1 MKVRDINVYI
11 DITFDEI
18 FNLIDLFTGVESDNI
33 EELQE
38 LALAFEYSMD
48 RLEMNMRA
56 LRDKLNESE
65 IL

>member
-18 FNLIDLFTGVESDNI
+18 LNLIDLFIGIESDNI
-33 EELQE
+33 EELEE

-48 RLEMNMRA
+48 RLEMNIRA
-56 LRDKLNESE
+56 LRDKLENG
-65 IL
+65 

>member
-1 MKVRDINVYI
+1 MKVRDINIYI

-18 FNLIDLFTGVESDNI
+18 FNLINLFIGVESDNI
-33 EELQE
+33 EELEE

-56 LRDKLNESE
+56 LRDKLNE
-65 IL
+65 

>member
-18 FNLIDLFTGVESDNI
+18 FNLINLFIGVESDNI

-56 LRDKLNESE
+56 LRDKLENG
-65 IL
+65 

>member
-18 FNLIDLFTGVESDNI
+18 FNLINLFIEIESDNI

-48 RLEMNMRA
+48 RLEMNIRA
-56 LRDKLNESE
+56 LRDKLNEPE

>member
-18 FNLIDLFTGVESDNI
+18 FNLINLFIGVESDNI
-33 EELQE
+33 EELEE

-56 LRDKLNESE
+56 LRDKLENG
-65 IL
+65 

>member
-1 MKVRDINVYI
+1 LKVRDINVYI

-18 FNLIDLFTGVESDNI
+18 FNLINLFIEIESDNI

-56 LRDKLNESE
+56 LRDKLNEP
-65 IL
+65 

>member
-18 FNLIDLFTGVESDNI
+18 FNLINIFIEIESDNI

-38 LALAFEYSMD
+38 LALAFEYSID

>member
-1 MKVRDINVYI
+1 MKVRDINIYI

-33 EELQE
+33 EELEE

-48 RLEMNMRA
+48 RLEMNIRA
-56 LRDKLNESE
+56 LRDKLNE
-65 IL
+65 

>member
-1 MKVRDINVYI
+1 MGIKLKVRDINVYI

-18 FNLIDLFTGVESDNI
+18 FNLINLFIGVESDNI
-33 EELQE
+33 EELEE

-56 LRDKLNESE
+56 LRDKLNE
-65 IL
+65 